1 MATKSIGM
9 HTQHDD
15 MMGELT
21 RVLKRRGAAEAI
33 EDRRCNLTKDA
44 AEAAGRAR
52 AKAETKAKAEAEVR
66 ARCQPVHIYFAQE
79 EAMVAL
85 QQSEEE
91 ISPTQTIKGNP
102 QTKSYFETLPPPA
115 ARRALDLS
123 TTVGVGQGG
132 RMLGGSPKPAFL
144 TELQQ
149 VLQKGSHEST
159 EGGGGTSGARAER
172 AESKSASS
180 TNTPAAASAEAKGRA
195 LRSAPGPMPAP
206 AGGMEDLMDELAR
219 VLKQR
224 GAADTTVAQTAA
236 ATTVTRRPSFGR
248 KKRPGQGEAA
258 AGGLPV
264 LALQGAPS
272 TAEPPPP
279 ATAVAPAAVA
289 TAAVVTRRLSFG
301 RKTKAKEK
309 QPSAQ
314 VETAEPDPAPM
325 APDEPST
332 ADEPPPPATT
342 APTRAATARAAA
354 VVTRR
359 LSFDRKTKA
368 KEKQSSGHVETVEP
382 DAVPVAPDEPST
394 AEPTRPAT
402 TATTEVPTM
411 AATAAAAAGVTVGA
425 AKVAVKVATAS
436 ANVHQIDAFFNHCQ
450 ARYAEASCVPR
461 LAMIEEDSEQDE
473 KEEVPVDQPSTTEP
487 RLPRQESFP
496 RAAARAAAAAR
507 RKAAVAA
514 TAATAV
520 TASAV
525 ASLERKKRPAPLAT
539 KLEARRLTIEL
550 ESCLENGLGLGLDAS
565 NRITEIKPAGQAA
578 ASRKLLLGDV
588 VVSVNDTALE
598 GRQLQHVL
606 RPGVP
611 LTLEVERGGHG
622 FHRMRQLSFE
632 RKSAKQKRDEAER
645 KKEAEMRKEAAEA
658 EAEKVVD
665 VISDR
670 GDEGGASGGTPC
682 ATFAVA
688 ATAAADLS
696 ATIAAA
702 ELSTAE
708 AASEDADEASAN
720 VALPVGGADDERIAA
735 PGRGARDGK
744 PSVLFDE
751 HGSAIPTASATR
763 GGGRLPA
770 APSSTLV
777 VCLSALSRARQYAA
791 QHRLPAAS
799 AAVTLTARR
808 PNFLERRPGPPPT
821 KRSPWVAATAATLV
835 RVPSFGHRK
844 LPAGP
849 GGTPPSG
856 EDDGLDEDLAV

>member
-1 MATKSIGM
+1 
-9 HTQHDD
+9 
-15 MMGELT
+15 
-21 RVLKRRGAAEAI
+21 
-33 EDRRCNLTKDA
+33 
-44 AEAAGRAR
+44 
-52 AKAETKAKAEAEVR
+52 
-66 ARCQPVHIYFAQE
+66 
-79 EAMVAL
+79 
-85 QQSEEE
+85 
-91 ISPTQTIKGNP
+91 
-102 QTKSYFETLPPPA
+102 
-115 ARRALDLS
+115 
-123 TTVGVGQGG
+123 
-132 RMLGGSPKPAFL
+132 
-144 TELQQ
+144 
-149 VLQKGSHEST
+149 
-159 EGGGGTSGARAER
+159 
-172 AESKSASS
+172 
-180 TNTPAAASAEAKGRA
+180 
-195 LRSAPGPMPAP
+195 
-206 AGGMEDLMDELAR
+206 
-219 VLKQR
+219 
-224 GAADTTVAQTAA
+224 
-236 ATTVTRRPSFGR
+236 
-248 KKRPGQGEAA
+248 
-258 AGGLPV
+258 
-264 LALQGAPS
+264 
-272 TAEPPPP
+272 
-279 ATAVAPAAVA
+279 
-289 TAAVVTRRLSFG
+289 
-301 RKTKAKEK
+301 
-309 QPSAQ
+309 
-314 VETAEPDPAPM
+314 
-325 APDEPST
+325 
-332 ADEPPPPATT
+332 
-342 APTRAATARAAA
+342 
-354 VVTRR
+354 
-359 LSFDRKTKA
+359 
-368 KEKQSSGHVETVEP
+368 
-382 DAVPVAPDEPST
+382 
-394 AEPTRPAT
+394 
-402 TATTEVPTM
+402 M

-425 AKVAVKVATAS
+425 AKVAAKVATAS

-487 RLPRQESFP
+487 RLPRQELFP

-507 RKAAVAA
+507 RKAAVAAAAA

-565 NRITEIKPAGQAA
+565 NRITEMKPAGQAA

-645 KKEAEMRKEAAEA
+645 KKEAEMRKEVAEA

-751 HGSAIPTASATR
+751 HGSAIPTASATS

-770 APSSTLV
+770 APSSALV
-777 VCLSALSRARQYAA
+777 ICLSALSRARQYAA

>member
-1 MATKSIGM
+1 MGELTHVVKPCTEAPPTCDDEAAWGGARTSLKVRNHPHSPHAPSGCGGSSMATKSIGM

-15 MMGELT
+15 MMCELT

-44 AEAAGRAR
+44 AEAAATAR
-52 AKAETKAKAEAEVR
+52 AKAEAKAKAEAAVR
-66 ARCQPVHIYFAQE
+66 ARCQPVQIFAQE
-79 EAMVAL
+79 AAVVAL

-102 QTKSYFETLPPPA
+102 QTKSYFESLPPPA

-159 EGGGGTSGARAER
+159 EGGGGTSGAQAER

-206 AGGMEDLMDELAR
+206 ARGMQDLMDELTR

-224 GAADTTVAQTAA
+224 GAADTTVAETAA

-264 LALQGAPS
+264 LALHGRAPS

-279 ATAVAPAAVA
+279 ATAVTPATAA
-289 TAAVVTRRLSFG
+289 TAAVLTRRLSFG
-301 RKTKAKEK
+301 RKAKAKEE

-314 VETAEPDPAPM
+314 VDIAEPDSAPM

-332 ADEPPPPATT
+332 ADEPTPPATT

-354 VVTRR
+354 VLTRR

-368 KEKQSSGHVETVEP
+368 KEKQSSGHVATAEP
-382 DAVPVAPDEPST
+382 DAVPVASDEPST
-394 AEPTRPAT
+394 AEPIRPAT
-402 TATTEVPTM
+402 TATTEVPTL

-425 AKVAVKVATAS
+425 AKVATAS
-436 ANVHQIDAFFNHCQ
+436 AKVHQIDAFLNRCQ
-450 ARYAEASCVPR
+450 ARYAEASCVAR
-461 LAMIEEDSEQDE
+461 LAMIEEDSEPDE
-473 KEEVPVDQPSTTEP
+473 KEEVPVDPDEPSATEP
-487 RLPRQESFP
+487 PLPRQESFS

-514 TAATAV
+514 AATTAV

-550 ESCLENGLGLGLDAS
+550 ESCQENGLGLGLDAF
-565 NRITEIKPAGQAA
+565 NRITEMKPAGQAA

-588 VVSVNDTALE
+588 VVSVNGTALE

-606 RPGVP
+606 RPGVA
-611 LTLEVERGGHG
+611 LTLEVERGGRG

-632 RKSAKQKRDEAER
+632 RKSAKQKRDEAE
-645 KKEAEMRKEAAEA
+645 MRKEAAEA

-665 VISDR
+665 VTNDR

-682 ATFAVA
+682 
-688 ATAAADLS
+688 
-696 ATIAAA
+696 
-702 ELSTAE
+702 
-708 AASEDADEASAN
+708 
-720 VALPVGGADDERIAA
+720 
-735 PGRGARDGK
+735 
-744 PSVLFDE
+744 VLFDE
-751 HGSAIPTASATR
+751 HGSAIPTASVTR
-763 GGGRLPA
+763 GGDQLPA
-770 APSSTLV
+770 APSSATA

-799 AAVTLTARR
+799 MAVTLTARR
-808 PNFLERRPGPPPT
+808 PSPPST

-835 RVPSFGHRK
+835 RVPSFGRKK
-844 LPAGP
+844 LPAGR
-849 GGTPPSG
+849 GETTPTG